1 MGSSW
6 DVSCLRAMAGR
17 CLQTSTLYFSHWPA
31 LSFRQVGLRGGSAST
46 LRPAIAHVLGVRAP
60 AAFWDPLELSADGDV
75 ALFKSRKAASVVH
88 GRMCMVAC
96 AYELGCQHF
105 SQSFVAWADMP
116 GALQT
121 CTAEFLALCELF
133 SHKFGWH
140 RRAQPVKSK
149 SPKSDLIA
157 GRLAMVA
164 VSSLCCQEALAD
176 TLVCLDL
183 WTEPTV

>member
-1 MGSSW
+1 
-6 DVSCLRAMAGR
+6 
-17 CLQTSTLYFSHWPA
+17 
-31 LSFRQVGLRGGSAST
+31 
-46 LRPAIAHVLGVRAP
+46 
-60 AAFWDPLELSADGDV
+60 
-75 ALFKSRKAASVVH
+75 
-88 GRMCMVAC
+88 MVAC
-96 AYELGCQHF
+96 AYELGCQRF

-140 RRAQPVKSK
+140 RAQPVSK